1 MREFD
6 AYFDIDLAYEREQQE
21 AEDREDYIT
30 SKVAELLEEEWDED
44 FDNEVVEAVRD
55 KISGF
60 DEEQWTMLE
69 KILIK
74 LALGHTASSSD
85 TEKLLSYSD
94 LCGIAEE
101 RVARELIL
109 RDLNEEV

>member
-1 MREFD
+1 MKEFD
-6 AYFDIDLAYEREQQE
+6 PYFDIDLAYEREQQK

-44 FDNEVVEAVRD
+44 FEGTVVEAVRD
-55 KISGF
+55 RVSSF
-60 DEEQWTMLE
+60 DDAQWAKLE
-69 KILIK
+69 KVLIK

-94 LCGIAEE
+94 LCIIAEG
-101 RVARELIL
+101 RVVRELIL

>member
-44 FDNEVVEAVRD
+44 FEDTVVEAVND

-60 DEEQWTMLE
+60 DDAQWSVLE
-69 KILIK
+69 RVLID
-74 LALGHTASSSD
+74 LALGHTVSASD
-85 TEKLLSYSD
+85 TEKLLNYSD
-94 LCGIAEE
+94 LCDIAEKKVVE
-101 RVARELIL
+101 ELT
-109 RDLNEEV
+109 NY